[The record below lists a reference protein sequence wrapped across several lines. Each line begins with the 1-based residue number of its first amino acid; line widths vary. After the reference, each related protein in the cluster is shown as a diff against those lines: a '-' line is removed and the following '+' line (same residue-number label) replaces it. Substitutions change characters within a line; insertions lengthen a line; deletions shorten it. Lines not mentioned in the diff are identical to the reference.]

1 MKPSLEFKIGQQLT
15 ITPQLQQAIRL
26 LQLSSLELQQEIQEA
41 LESNPMLEENED
53 QSGPEDGKAETTD
66 QSDSGSPEPT
76 DLHME
81 SSGGDPEES
90 PDWDSQYDSTIS
102 SSTSRSNL
110 DGDLPDL
117 DARNSAPESLTDH
130 LQWQAQ
136 MSNFS
141 VRDRGIA
148 DAIIDS
154 INEDGYLT
162 AALEDICTTLNKTDT
177 SEAFE
182 IDEIEAVLHCIQNFD
197 PLGVG
202 GRDLAETLQ
211 LQLRVLDPD
220 TPYIEQ
226 ARQIATS
233 KNLVLLANRDITG
246 LKKQL
251 KFTQEEIQQVISLIQ
266 QLNPRPG
273 SSIHSTQA
281 AYIAPDIIVKKVKG
295 RWRADLNGD
304 ISPKLRINQM
314 YEKMARASGGKTDKD
329 DKKYLQDQLQQA
341 KWFLKSLHSRNDTL
355 LKVSKMIIDRQRAFL
370 DHGAE
375 AMRPLVL
382 HDIAEAV
389 EMHESTISRI
399 TTNKYMLTPRG
410 IFELKFFFSSHVGT
424 ADGGTC
430 SATAIRSLIKKFVE
444 AEPANKPISDSKI
457 AKIMEAQGINVARR
471 TIAKYRESMNIP
483 PSNQR
488 KALI

>member
-1 MKPSLEFKIGQQLT
+1 
-15 ITPQLQQAIRL
+15 
-26 LQLSSLELQQEIQEA
+26 
-41 LESNPMLEENED
+41 
-53 QSGPEDGKAETTD
+53 
-66 QSDSGSPEPT
+66 
-76 DLHME
+76 
-81 SSGGDPEES
+81 
-90 PDWDSQYDSTIS
+90 
-102 SSTSRSNL
+102 
-110 DGDLPDL
+110 
-117 DARNSAPESLTDH
+117 
-130 LQWQAQ
+130 
-136 MSNFS
+136 
-141 VRDRGIA
+141 
-148 DAIIDS
+148 
-154 INEDGYLT
+154 
-162 AALEDICTTLNKTDT
+162 
-177 SEAFE
+177 
-182 IDEIEAVLHCIQNFD
+182 
-197 PLGVG
+197 
-202 GRDLAETLQ
+202 
-211 LQLRVLDPD
+211 
-220 TPYIEQ
+220 
-226 ARQIATS
+226 
-233 KNLVLLANRDITG
+233 
-246 LKKQL
+246 
-251 KFTQEEIQQVISLIQ
+251 
-266 QLNPRPG
+266 
-273 SSIHSTQA
+273 
-281 AYIAPDIIVKKVKG
+281 
-295 RWRADLNGD
+295 
-304 ISPKLRINQM
+304 M

>member
-41 LESNPMLEENED
+41 LESNPMLEEHED
-53 QSGPEDGKAETTD
+53 HGGSDGKSEANESQD
-66 QSDSGSPEPT
+66 NDSTEAT
-76 DLHME
+76 DLHMDS
-81 SSGGDPEES
+81 SSGSTDDLT
-90 PDWDSQYDSTIS
+90 DWDNQYDSTIS
-102 SSTSRSNL
+102 SGASRNNI

-117 DARNSAPESLTDH
+117 DARNSAPETLTDH

-136 MSNFS
+136 MSPFS
-141 VRDRGIA
+141 ERDSEIA
-148 DAIIDS
+148 NAIIDS
-154 INEDGYLT
+154 INEDGYLVSS
-162 AALEDICTTLNKTDT
+162 LSDICSTLNKTEQE
-177 SEAFE
+177 EAFE
-182 IDEIEAVLHCIQNFD
+182 TDEVVAVLHCIQNFD
-197 PLGVG
+197 PLGIG

-211 LQLRVLDPD
+211 LQLRVLDPE
-220 TPYIEQ
+220 TPYLKQ
-226 ARQIATS
+226 AKEIATS
-233 KNLVLLANRDITG
+233 QHLALLANRDTAG
-246 LKKQL
+246 LKKIL
-251 KFTQEEIQQVISLIQ
+251 KYSQDEIQHAIQLIQ

-273 SSIHSTQA
+273 SSVHSTQA
-281 AYIAPDIIVKKVKG
+281 AYISPDIIVRKIKG
-295 RWRADLNGD
+295 RWRADLNTD
-304 ISPKLRINQM
+304 ISPKLRINEM
-314 YEKMARASGGKTDKD
+314 YEKMARAGSVKTDKN
-329 DKKYLQDQLQQA
+329 DKKYLQEQLQQA

-355 LKVSKMIIDRQRAFL
+355 LKVAKMIIDRQRAFL

-389 EMHESTISRI
+389 EMHESTISRV

-410 IFELKFFFSSHVGT
+410 IFELKFFFSSHVST
-424 ADGGTC
+424 VDGGTC
-430 SATAIRSLIKKFVE
+430 SATAIRSLIKKLVE
-444 AEPANKPISDSKI
+444 AEPAKKPISDSKI

>member
-41 LESNPMLEENED
+41 LESNPMLEENEE
-53 QSGPEDGKAETTD
+53 QTGPEETKTET
-66 QSDSGSPEPT
+66 DSGSPEPT
-76 DLHME
+76 DLHMD
-81 SSGGDPEES
+81 SNSGDTEEL
-90 PDWDSQYDSTIS
+90 PDWDNQYDSTIS
-102 SSTSRSNL
+102 SGASRSNL

-117 DARNSAPESLTDH
+117 DARNSAPETLTDH

-136 MSNFS
+136 MSPFS
-141 VRDRGIA
+141 ERDREIA

-154 INEDGYLT
+154 INEDGYLVST
-162 AALEDICTTLNKTDT
+162 LEEICATLNKTENT
-177 SEAFE
+177 EVFE
-182 IDEIEAVLHCIQNFD
+182 TDELEAVLHCIQNFD
-197 PLGVG
+197 PLGIG

-211 LQLRVLDPD
+211 LQLRVLDSA

-233 KNLVLLANRDITG
+233 KNLAQLANRDTAG
-246 LKKQL
+246 LKKLL
-251 KFTQEEIQQVISLIQ
+251 KYSQEEMQQAILLIQ

-281 AYIAPDIIVKKVKG
+281 AYIAPDVIVRKVKG
-295 RWRADLNGD
+295 RWHADLNAD

-314 YEKMARASGGKTDKD
+314 YEKMARAGSTKTDKS

-355 LKVSKMIIDRQRAFL
+355 LKVTKMIIDRQRAFL

-389 EMHESTISRI
+389 EMHESTISRV

-410 IFELKFFFSSHVGT
+410 IFELKFFFSSHVNT
-424 ADGGTC
+424 IDGGTC
-430 SATAIRSLIKKFVE
+430 SATAIRSLIKKLVE

-457 AKIMEAQGINVARR
+457 TKIMEAQGINVARR

>member
-1 MKPSLEFKIGQQLT
+1 MKPSLDFKIGQQLT

-41 LESNPMLEENED
+41 LESNPMLEEHED
-53 QSGPEDGKAETTD
+53 HADQDSHKSETTAQD
-66 QSDSGSPEPT
+66 SDSIEAT

-81 SSGGDPEES
+81 SSNGDTDDLA
-90 PDWDSQYDSTIS
+90 DWDSQYDSTVS
-102 SSTSRSNL
+102 SGTSRNNP
-110 DGDLPDL
+110 DGDMPDL
-117 DARNSAPESLTDH
+117 DARNSAPETLTEH

-136 MSNFS
+136 MSSFS
-141 VRDRGIA
+141 DRDRVIA
-148 DAIIDS
+148 DAVIDS
-154 INEDGYLT
+154 INEDGYLIST
-162 AALEDICTTLNKTDT
+162 LAEICNTLNK
-177 SEAFE
+177 
-182 IDEIEAVLHCIQNFD
+182 DENNEPYEQDEVMAVLHCIQNFD

-211 LQLRVLDPD
+211 LQLRVMDAN
-220 TPYIEQ
+220 TPYLEQ
-226 ARQIATS
+226 ARQVATS
-233 KNLVLLANRDITG
+233 KNLALLANRDIPG
-246 LKKQL
+246 LKRLL
-251 KFTQEEIQQVISLIQ
+251 KFTQEELQQAISLIQ

-273 SSIHSTQA
+273 SSVHATQA
-281 AYIAPDIIVKKVKG
+281 AYISPDIIVRKVKG
-295 RWRADLNGD
+295 RWRADLNAE

-314 YEKMARASGGKTDKD
+314 YEKMARAGSNQTDKG

-355 LKVSKMIIDRQRAFL
+355 LKVSKMIIDRQRGFL

-389 EMHESTISRI
+389 EMHESTISRV

-424 ADGGTC
+424 VDGGTC
-430 SATAIRSLIKKFVE
+430 SATAIRSLIKKLVE
-444 AEPANKPISDSKI
+444 AEPSNKPISDSKI

-471 TIAKYRESMNIP
+471 TIAKYRESMKIP

-488 KALI
+488 KTLI